1 MKFIIV
7 LFLFVSCAMTAQI
20 SKECNCNTLY
30 EAYKSGLYNAESFS
44 EFKAI
49 AATKVGLP
57 YDGTYEGNTAIMNA
71 DFVVSVE
78 EMEVYAAAT
87 IVDTV
92 PVITG
97 DDNDWHEVFDY
108 SDQVL
113 GADTV
118 SVDTVSIESIDT
130 IYNDNYLLPSSEYFI
145 AGVSVY
151 HLKVQRD
158 LCDYYYNEFETTAD
172 RSTVHKRHLYKIT
185 VDSFELAAK
194 KIDEQAMF
202 AYEMFEK
209 YYAKPNG
216 INHSHLTKL
225 GRKGRDVRRKLAEG
239 VFREFI
245 LYLGT
250 EESSY
255 MEYYGYSQPSVAY
268 RNLAKTTSHRR
279 KKSRV
284 RMKPTRGKS
293 GSRLYKLFP
302 NLACRKAAK
311 M

>member
-1 MKFIIV
+1 MKYLLFIC
-7 LFLFVSCAMTAQI
+7 LFISGAMTAQI
-20 SKECNCNTLY
+20 SSECNCNTLF
-30 EAYKSGLYNAESFS
+30 EAYQSGLYNAKSFK

-49 AATKVGLP
+49 ASTNVGLP
-57 YDGTYEGNTAIMNA
+57 YDGTYAGNTAIMNA

-78 EMEVYAAAT
+78 EMEVYANVA
-87 IVDTV
+87 VDTV

-97 DDNDWHEVFDY
+97 PDNDWHEVFDY
-108 SDQVL
+108 SDQIFDY
-113 GADTV
+113 DTV
-118 SVDTVSIESIDT
+118 STDTVSIDSVDG
-130 IYNDNYLLPSSEYFI
+130 DSYLFPSSEYFI

-158 LCDYYYNEFETTAD
+158 LCDYYYNELTITAD
-172 RSTVHKRHLYKIT
+172 RSTDHKRHLHKLT

-216 INHSHLTKL
+216 INHSHLVKV
-225 GRKGRDVRRKLAEG
+225 GRKGRDVRRNLAEG

-255 MEYYGYSQPSVAY
+255 VAYYGYSQPSVAY
-268 RNLAKTTSHRR
+268 SNLAKTTSHKR

-284 RMKPTRGKS
+284 RMKRTRGKS
-293 GSRLYKLFP
+293 SSKLYKLFP
-302 NLACRKAAK
+302 NLACRKATK
-311 M
+311 L